1 MSKIWIFWIHISV
14 LSTDTSAPSAKSL
27 INATRI
33 LRRKQSSEKN
43 TLSGYIGSSNSDR
56 SASIDNQSVV
66 STPSTPSGNTSE
78 NGSEK
83 NLKTNLKKSSTG
95 EGGDKP
101 EVKYCPI
108 CKKPFQKVSI
118 YIHLADMTKGTFTW

>member
-83 NLKTNLKKSSTG
+83 NSKKSSNG
-95 EGGDKP
+95 DAGDKP

-118 YIHLADMTKGTFTW
+118 YIHLADMTKGTFIW